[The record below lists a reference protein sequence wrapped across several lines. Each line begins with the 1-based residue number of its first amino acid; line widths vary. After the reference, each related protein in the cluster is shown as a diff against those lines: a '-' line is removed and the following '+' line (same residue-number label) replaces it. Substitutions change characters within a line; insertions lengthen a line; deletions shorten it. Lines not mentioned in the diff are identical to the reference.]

1 MRNFENEWNT
11 NESLLQS
18 YRSIF
23 LSSQSFLLAVGAILI
38 DKGNILILVAAIAL
52 IQIWFIWF
60 RVVYAR
66 LLIVDYYKYGGLL
79 EDEVLNSVG
88 GHLAYLKADDKYVQ
102 DTEYRKKVNSIFKSC
117 DLNFSKNMR
126 TTRIKIDV
134 LIPVTFT
141 LIWTGFLLKG
151 KIV

>member
-23 LSSQSFLLAVGAILI
+23 LSSQSFLLAVGAILL
-38 DKGNILILVAAIAL
+38 DKGNILILVAAISL

-66 LLIVDYYKYGGLL
+66 SLIVDYYKYGGLL
-79 EDEVLNSVG
+79 DDEKISDLG
-88 GHLAYLKADDKYVQ
+88 GCSAYLKADDKYVG
-102 DTEYRKKVNSIFKSC
+102 DPEYRKKINSIFKSC

-126 TTRIKIDV
+126 LTRIKIDV

-141 LIWTGFLLKG
+141 LVWAGFLLNG
-151 KIV
+151 SIA